1 MSESSRVI
9 TPSSLRDWPLPGPG
23 GSKYGRGHALVV
35 GGAARTPGGALL
47 AGVAVLRAG
56 AGYLQLAV
64 AESVAPA
71 LGVAV
76 PEAGVL
82 GLPEAAGGSVGGD
95 AAEHLESA
103 LTTADVVLIGPG
115 LDEPENTAQLMAGI
129 VSRLRDDTRVVLDAY
144 ALGVL
149 PGQPE
154 VVDALRGRVVLT
166 PNTEEVGRLLD
177 RDSDDVS
184 DDVAAAAAEIADRYD
199 AVVCAK
205 GNVVSPGGDRWE
217 SSTGHS
223 GLGTSGSG
231 DVMAG
236 VVTGLLARGA
246 DLDQA
251 ACWGT
256 HLHATAGDRL
266 AARLGPLGFL
276 ARDVLDE
283 LPLVLT
289 ELS

>member
-1 MSESSRVI
+1 MSESPSVI
-9 TPSSLRDWPLPGPG
+9 TPSALRQWSLPGPG

-47 AGVAVLRAG
+47 AGVGVLRAG

-76 PEAGVL
+76 PEAGVI
-82 GLPEAAGGSVGGD
+82 GLPEAAGGSVRGD
-95 AAEHLESA
+95 AAEQLESA
-103 LTTADVVLIGPG
+103 LSTADVVLIGPG
-115 LDEPENTAQLMAGI
+115 LDEPENSAELMAGI
-129 VSRLRDDTRVVLDAY
+129 VARLRDDTRVVLDAY

-154 VVDALRGRVVLT
+154 AVDALRGRVVLT

-177 RDSDDVS
+177 RDSESVS
-184 DDVAAAAAEIADRYD
+184 DDVAGAAAEIAERYG

-205 GNVVSPGGDRWE
+205 GNVLSPGGDRWE

-246 DLDQA
+246 SLDQA
-251 ACWGT
+251 ACWGV

-276 ARDVLDE
+276 ARDLLDE